1 MTPGCP
7 PPDDPRLLDW
17 WRGELADADGNA
29 FEEHL
34 FDCERCRHA
43 AEALA
48 GIEAGVREIVRKGG
62 IGFIPSASVLERMRR
77 DGVRM
82 RTYRLAP
89 GETVACTVGADDD
102 LVVTHLVAELA
113 SVERVDVALT
123 GGGIARHMAGV
134 PVEPGR
140 GEVVFASAG
149 DAIRRLPRCVLQVR
163 VTTRDGARERVLG
176 EYTLDHSP
184 PA

>member
-17 WRGELADADGNA
+17 WRGELSEVEGDA

-34 FDCERCRHA
+34 FDCEGCRHA

-48 GIEAGVREIVRKGG
+48 GIEAGVRAIVRKGG

-82 RTYRLAP
+82 RTYRVSP
-89 GETVACTVGADDD
+89 GETVACTVAADDD

-113 SVERVDVALT
+113 DVERVDIALV
-123 GGGIARHMAGV
+123 GGGVAMHLGGI

-140 GEVVFASAG
+140 GEVVFASAAA
-149 DAIRRLPRCVLQVR
+149 AIRRLPRCVLQVR
-163 VTTRDGARERVLG
+163 VTARERVLG
-176 EYTLDHSP
+176 EYTLDHTP